1 MMDILIALF
10 LGTIFGMALGALA
23 MALVIIAKDM
33 DT

>member
-1 MMDILIALF
+1 MGILIAFF
-10 LGTIFGMALGALA
+10 LGTISGMVLGAFA